1 MFPELDET
9 QRITFPNPLE
19 TDDEGLVA
27 MGGNLSPGVLLS
39 AYEQGI
45 FPWFDESNPI
55 LWWSPNPRC
64 VLKPEERHVSSSMK
78 KLLGSGLYTV
88 TFDTAFQSII
98 KNCAGI
104 KRKKQKGTWITPE
117 MQEAYFRMHVLGYAH
132 SVEVWENGE
141 LAGGL
146 YGLALGNMFFGESMF
161 SFKTNASK
169 TAFLTL
175 AAFLEKKHFSL
186 IDCQLY
192 TDHLASLGA
201 VKMERKDFLNHLSEN
216 LDGSGLRGN
225 WSMYNQQLDPNC

>member
-9 QRITFPNPLE
+9 QRISFPDPLA

-45 FPWFDESNPI
+45 FPWFDKSNPI

-64 VLKPEERHVSSSMK
+64 VLKPEERHISASMK
-78 KLLGSGLYTV
+78 KVLNSGRYRV
-88 TFDTAFQSII
+88 SFDTAFESVIA
-98 KNCAGI
+98 NCADI
-104 KRKKQKGTWITPE
+104 KRKKQKGTWITHE
-117 MQEAYFRMHVLGYAH
+117 MQAAYIKMHILGFAH
-132 SVEVWENGE
+132 SVEVWDNNE

-175 AAFLEKKHFSL
+175 AEFLEQKYFSL
-186 IDCQLY
+186 IDCQIY
-192 TDHLASLGA
+192 TDHLATLGA
-201 VKMERKDFLNHLSEN
+201 KKMDRREFLTHLAEN
-216 LDGSGLRGN
+216 PESTGLRGN
-225 WSMYNQQLDPNC
+225 WSSYNSQLT